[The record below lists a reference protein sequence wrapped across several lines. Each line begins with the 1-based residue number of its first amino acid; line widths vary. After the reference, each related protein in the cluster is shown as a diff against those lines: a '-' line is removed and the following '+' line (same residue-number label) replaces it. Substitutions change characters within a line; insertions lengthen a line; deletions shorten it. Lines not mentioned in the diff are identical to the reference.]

1 MKYLLVLIFIYILYN
16 VLGTQEN
23 FTSGVVSPDIL
34 EATKKGTRAKIVFQD
49 SVRNAAIFDKYLAP
63 SITPEHEYMI
73 FYIDEDNYKK
83 TMLKDNTKLE
93 VPSNTTSTKADI
105 ELYKSRLELYN
116 YLKKQDSKFDL
127 NKWQKNT
134 MKCYKNKCKIYLN
147 NLNSEKYR
155 LIVLKKEGEN
165 ISTIRKVIEFSEE
178 KPYKVFNLSENE
190 EENSFL
196 KGKLLHSLKTMHY
209 FNKLSFFD
217 NNPLDAAELIGYSR
231 VLFITRKRD
240 IQIQMSMDR
249 LEEGRKKFLLILDT
263 IDKKTPKIQMIDL
276 SFKDQVVIRNRFNS
290 SSILIS
296 GKSQTN

>member
-93 VPSNTTSTKADI
+93 VPSNTTSSET
-105 ELYKSRLELYN
+105 ETYFYKSRLELYN

-190 EENSFL
+190 EENSFEL
-196 KGKLLHSLKTMHY
+196 PFEIPIPCNNFSSELDCPDSIAGTILSRCYYDKDLQKCTKTY
-209 FNKLSFFD
+209 
-217 NNPLDAAELIGYSR
+217 
-231 VLFITRKRD
+231 
-240 IQIQMSMDR
+240 
-249 LEEGRKKFLLILDT
+249 EEEYLT
-263 IDKKTPKIQMIDL
+263 
-276 SFKDQVVIRNRFNS
+276 
-290 SSILIS
+290 
-296 GKSQTN
+296 